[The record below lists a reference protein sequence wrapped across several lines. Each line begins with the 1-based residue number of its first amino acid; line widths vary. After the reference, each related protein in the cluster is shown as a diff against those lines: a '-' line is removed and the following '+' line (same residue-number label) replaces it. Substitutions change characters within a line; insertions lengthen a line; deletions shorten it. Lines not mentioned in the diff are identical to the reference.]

1 MSTRSQIRFVDEWE
15 DEDGE
20 THTNRAQVYRH
31 WDGYP
36 EVVLQTLKNL
46 YETLGGK
53 GALRDP
59 SYNAANYI
67 FIEKAKYL
75 EREDYPNNLED
86 QKTKT
91 AVFLGFGIE
100 DPSTGIY
107 GDEEFIYE
115 VRVTERS
122 INEAPDVQVKISDH
136 RGFPTW
142 DGDTEAAFEEA
153 RWQYEGSLDEAI
165 EKFCD

>member
-36 EVVLQTLKNL
+36 EVVLRTLKNL

-53 GALRDP
+53 GALRAA

-67 FIEKAKYL
+67 FIEKAKYI
-75 EREDYPNNLED
+75 EG
-86 QKTKT
+86 QKTES
-91 AVFLGFGIE
+91 ADFLGFGIE
-100 DPSTGIY
+100 DPSTGIH

-122 INEAPDVQVKISDH
+122 INEVPDVQVKISDH

-142 DGDTEAAFEEA
+142 DGDTEGAFEKA